1 MAEIDLPLIDVS
13 QFPQEL
19 EFEGAHFHNHPEV
32 AKLEEACKE
41 WGFFRVV
48 NHGIEPDL
56 LQKVMSV
63 SRDLLSMPA
72 EVKERVQTYNAVQTY
87 NRSESFYFLDMPNP
101 DLIQQISRKIWPEDG
116 NSNFCETIDKYS
128 LFLSDLQTKITKSIL
143 ASLGLDPRTFY
154 QCDFEKCKA
163 TLFIN
168 KYSCDEKCR
177 IGDEAL
183 ASHADPGCLTIL
195 YNDER
200 EGLEIR
206 SKQGKWFN
214 VRPAPDS
221 FIVNLGDSMKA
232 WSNGRYRSAD
242 HRVVYRGWMNR
253 ISLPFFITPPLDA
266 PDLGSPG
273 ARGRE

>member
-1 MAEIDLPLIDVS
+1 
-13 QFPQEL
+13 
-19 EFEGAHFHNHPEV
+19 
-32 AKLEEACKE
+32 
-41 WGFFRVV
+41 
-48 NHGIEPDL
+48 
-56 LQKVMSV
+56 
-63 SRDLLSMPA
+63 
-72 EVKERVQTYNAVQTY
+72 
-87 NRSESFYFLDMPNP
+87 
-101 DLIQQISRKIWPEDG
+101 
-116 NSNFCETIDKYS
+116 
-128 LFLSDLQTKITKSIL
+128 
-143 ASLGLDPRTFY
+143 
-154 QCDFEKCKA
+154 
-163 TLFIN
+163 
-168 KYSCDEKCR
+168 

-195 YNDER
+195 YNDEM

-266 PDLGSPG
+266 QIWAPQELVDENNPRRYKSFMFSQFLNGFKNTEAINGELPNAIELLEG
-273 ARGRE
+273 M